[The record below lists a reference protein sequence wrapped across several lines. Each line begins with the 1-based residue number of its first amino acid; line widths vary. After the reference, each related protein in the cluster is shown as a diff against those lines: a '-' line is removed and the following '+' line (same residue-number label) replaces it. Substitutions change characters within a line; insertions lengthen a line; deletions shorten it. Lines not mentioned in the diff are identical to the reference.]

1 MPGGAGGDVGAL
13 PPEGASGRAGGVGDA
28 LAMLSGM
35 VPGAALAGVVER
47 AVAPL
52 LAPAPADGGAAGAGS
67 AGAGAADVGFLGE
80 FVDPGEQALV
90 EAAESVVVNGR
101 GAGALVGLG
110 VDALSELVGACGRLA
125 GWAQWAQ
132 AVAAACMARCPEMSG
147 LPYQP
152 QSSRNVSQD
161 GLIDDRG
168 SRADG
173 RDDDLTDDRDDGLAH
188 RARRDSMDVSVSFGL
203 SGAGRWNAAGEVAC
217 RTGVS
222 RLTAGRVVDRGAG
235 LLDEML
241 APVSGLHRV
250 GLLDSSKA
258 GVLVRRL
265 GGEPVGVA
273 AAVQDQV
280 LGRAVRRTCAQV
292 GRDVDRALAALDP
305 EGISRRA
312 RRNVA
317 SRHVSRPRTAGTGV
331 CEMRALVPRADAIL
345 LDATLDAIATSAR
358 ACGDQRTLGQL
369 RADALTAI
377 SLHALR
383 TSQCQATA
391 AANAAADTAGNVG
404 DAGHGSDT
412 GDAGDTGIIETA
424 VAGPVGAAGSR
435 TLGGSEY
442 TSTTGNAAACVT
454 SPANPAGPLNF
465 TGFEG
470 PADAADQADAAG
482 ATSPADAGDAV
493 YIDEMG
499 LTPDGVP
506 LEGLLGALSGL
517 VCHTGPWWTPS
528 GADPVPLPPGLSV
541 NIDVTVPLDH
551 LTSLLGPQPEG
562 STPHD
567 NASSGTEAGDS
578 DATATGAGPPGTTA
592 RVPCCSRGAAASSG
606 DDPADGLC
614 AACGC
619 SGAGATAEA
628 SSAPARAAQSVPTA
642 PTVAAALAA
651 PAAPDVRSARTMRAM
666 EACLGSG
673 SRRVPVPAAVAVALA
688 AGGTWRRLVTDP
700 LSGAVVDVG
709 RIRYR
714 PPAALADL
722 VRARDRSC
730 THPGCERPARGCD
743 IDHVIAWEDG
753 GTTSLE
759 NLTCLCRAHHRLKHT
774 PGWALTRTPGGALI
788 WRTPSGA
795 RYRRESDGSVIMLAR
810 CVGPRQYARPATRVP
825 DPLARAITPDVLAR
839 LDKGLT
845 SSAFTSPGSA
855 ADHGLSIGSTA
866 GDVAPGPGRET
877 ATVITTRGP
886 RPGENPGDF
895 ETTPYPR
902 ALHTLGLTPLLDAIP
917 PF

>member
-1 MPGGAGGDVGAL
+1 
-13 PPEGASGRAGGVGDA
+13 
-28 LAMLSGM
+28 MLSGM

-391 AANAAADTAGNVG
+391 AANAAADTVGNGRDAGGTGGTGDARADTAGN
-404 DAGHGSDT
+404 A

-435 TLGGSEY
+435 TLGGSEC

-551 LTSLLGPQPEG
+551 ITSLLGPQPEG

-614 AACGC
+614 AARGC

-651 PAAPDVRSARTMRAM
+651 PAAPAARSARAVMTMGAM

-709 RIRYR
+709 RTRYR

-845 SSAFTSPGSA
+845 SSAFTGSA

-877 ATVITTRGP
+877 AAVITTRGP